1 MITAEVSQTCRE
13 MKDAGHWS
21 RIKTE
26 VVKACNE
33 IDRHMELES
42 DQATSH
48 QTKESNTLVNSV
60 GKSTTSMGIP
70 RTKPGG
76 WSINVCVT
84 AMDIK
89 LST

>member
-13 MKDAGHWS
+13 MKDAGHWV

-33 IDRHMELES
+33 IDRQLDLES

-48 QTKESNTLVNSV
+48 QTKELYTLVNLV
-60 GKSTTSMGIP
+60 GKSTISMGI
-70 RTKPGG
+70 TFV
-76 WSINVCVT
+76 IFY
-84 AMDIK
+84 
-89 LST
+89 L